1 MILLAEEFTRTQ
13 LVKSKNEAVRLTMGT
28 LILAVIG
35 AGLMSL
41 QTVQRG
47 VLNYP
52 EAVIGGTL
60 LVNLAVGNYAGM
72 RLTELGRF
80 AKAKRTK
87 PIKKIKK

>member
-1 MILLAEEFTRTQ
+1 
-13 LVKSKNEAVRLTMGT
+13 
-28 LILAVIG
+28 
-35 AGLMSL
+35 
-41 QTVQRG
+41 
-47 VLNYP
+47 
-52 EAVIGGTL
+52 VIGGTL